1 MDVITEPGK
10 GISRDIARGE
20 AVEKELDVFV
30 SRRDTKRRESE
41 GERAVEE
48 LWQVSERLHDADRR
62 AENRAAWCRFHS
74 DMAGRHRAVLEDLIA
89 THEAEAE
96 RLQATNGKGAV

>member
-1 MDVITEPGK
+1 MDVMREPGK

-41 GERAVEE
+41 GGRAVEE

-62 AENRAAWCRFHS
+62 AENRAAWLAFHL
-74 DMAGRHRAVLEDLIA
+74 GQ
-89 THEAEAE
+89 AE
-96 RLQATNGKGAV
+96 RLRRNLAALVAHHEREAARLE

>member
-1 MDVITEPGK
+1 MREPGRTL
-10 GISRDIARGE
+10 SRDIARGE

-62 AENRAAWCRFHS
+62 ESLRSAWCAFHR
-74 DMAGRHRAVLEDLIA
+74 DQADRLRRNLAALVAH
-89 THEAEAE
+89 HEAEAE
-96 RLQATNGKGAV
+96 KLMKTNEQRRTA